1 MYDISGSE
9 FSKRLRKS
17 IENKGITQIDLA
29 KQLGISKTALNNYVQ
44 GKLPTVPILYA
55 LSVRLSVSSDWLL
68 SGTLGEAGSL
78 GEMERRLLEMYR
90 DLDRRDQQDIWETT
104 QLKFNR
110 TIKKDSLEDSDSGET
125 A

>member
-29 KQLGISKTALNNYVQ
+29 KQLGISKTTLNNYVQ